1 MSLTPNGALQTNKE
15 GKGIVWDEKM
25 VFVGTGVYSA
35 EVCAKMTTP
44 GIVTVIRYDALAESE
59 YRKLLLTRC

>member
-1 MSLTPNGALQTNKE
+1 
-15 GKGIVWDEKM
+15 M

-59 YRKLLLTRC
+59 DRELLLTRC